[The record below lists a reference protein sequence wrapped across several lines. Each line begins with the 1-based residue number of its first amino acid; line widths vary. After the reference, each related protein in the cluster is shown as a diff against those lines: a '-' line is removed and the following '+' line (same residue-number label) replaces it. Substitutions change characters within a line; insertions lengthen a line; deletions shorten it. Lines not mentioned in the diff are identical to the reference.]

1 MATITKIHDKYYDFS
16 NFIHPGGNTA
26 LWHAFGRDA
35 TTLFESYHPFVN
47 KEKMQS
53 ILKKYE
59 IKSDKDDKKDKRF
72 TYDSPFAKELKAKVK
87 IYFDQLAIREKTTY
101 KQAMKASLHRKCMIF
116 LLFCFHCAGY
126 YLHFKGYKCAM
137 FFLPLFSWIF
147 IVNSFHDAAHFALSN
162 DASINAFFSNI
173 ALQLTQSLDWYHQHN
188 IGHHCDTNVAEK
200 DPDLYHNNLLRHHKS
215 IKWLP
220 LYESQSDY
228 FKLSLLL
235 LLYWNTS
242 HLGLI
247 IKNSYQMIS
256 TSFYNRAIKFYAQ
269 NISMKDSI
277 GFICM
282 KFLYVFVHFLWPFHV
297 FESTI
302 FAFVYI
308 LVSRGMFSLFFMAC
322 SQVNHFHTDCMVENQ
337 KDWYA
342 HQVESSAN
350 FSIGSKLTF
359 LICGGLNYQIEH
371 HLFPSVNHEHLVHIQ
386 PIVKDLCKKHKVK
399 YKEFFGYQ
407 DAFKSYI
414 AHLIRMGKK
423 NNT

>member
-1 MATITKIHDKYYDFS
+1 MATITKIHNKYYDFS

-26 LWHAFGRDA
+26 IWHAFGRDA
-35 TTLFESYHPFVN
+35 TTLFESYHPFAD
-47 KEKMQS
+47 KDKMQS

-59 IKSDKDDKKDKRF
+59 IKSDLNDRKEEHF
-72 TYDSPFAKELKAKVK
+72 TYDSAFAKELKAKVK
-87 IYFDQLAIREKTTY
+87 KYFDQLAIREKTTF
-101 KQAMKASLHRKCMIF
+101 KQAMKASLHKRCMIF
-116 LLFCFHCAGY
+116 LLFCLHCAGY

-188 IGHHCDTNVAEK
+188 IGHHCDTNIAEK
-200 DPDLYHNNLLRHHKS
+200 DPDLYQTTDFLRYHTS
-215 IKWLP
+215 IKWKP
-220 LYESQSDY
+220 FYESQSDH
-228 FKLSLLL
+228 FKLFLILFYYSTFAC
-235 LLYWNTS
+235 W
-242 HLGLI
+242 GLI
-247 IKNSYQMIS
+247 FLRSYEMIS
-256 TSFYNRAIKFYAQ
+256 TTFYHTVKFYKQ
-269 NISMKDSI
+269 NISIKDFI

-308 LVSRGMFSLFFMAC
+308 MVSRGMFSLFFMAC
-322 SQVNHFHTDCMVENQ
+322 TQINHIHTDCMVENQ

-359 LICGGLNYQIEH
+359 FLCGGLNYQIEH
-371 HLFPSVNHEHLVHIQ
+371 HLFPSVNHEHLPHIQ
-386 PIVKDLCKKHKVK
+386 PIVQQLCKKHNVN
-399 YKEFFGYQ
+399 YKHFLGYK
-407 DAFKSYI
+407 DAFKSYT

-423 NNT
+423 T